1 MGKQNFS
8 KIKLLKIW
16 EMLKQDTDEQHPLT
30 TNQIIEK
37 LKAVGIECDRKTLYQ
52 DIATLN
58 TYGYEII
65 QRRGQHNNSYY
76 VIDRN
81 FDVPELRILMD
92 AVQAASFVTEKKTAE
107 FIDKISALGGS
118 NRAELLKR
126 NIVLF
131 NTTKHTNENIYYS
144 VDKIDEAILSEK
156 KIIFKYF
163 DYDLHGER
171 VFRRDGHRYVA
182 NPVTLVFSN
191 DNYYLVCYHDNH
203 KMLTNYRVDRMTE
216 VDMLDAPIN
225 KEARPKGIDISDSR
239 KQAFSM
245 FSGETQKVTFEMT
258 SDLIDV
264 IFDKFGEKTKIADL
278 GDNKIQFSADVQISN
293 MFFGWCCSFGDKLK
307 IVAPSKIK
315 EELHAYI
322 QALVD
327 SYSGG
332 NI

>member
-37 LKAVGIECDRKTLYQ
+37 LQSAGIECDRKTLYQ

-58 TYGYEII
+58 AYGYEII
-65 QRRGQHNNSYY
+65 QKRGQHNNLYF
-76 VIDRN
+76 VVDRT
-81 FDVPELRILMD
+81 FDIPELRILMD
-92 AVQAASFVTEKKTAE
+92 AVQSASFITEKKTGE

-118 NRAELLKR
+118 NRAELLKK
-126 NIVLF
+126 NIVAF

-144 VDKIDEAILSEK
+144 IDKIDEAILADK

-163 DYDLHGER
+163 DYNLKGER
-171 VFRRDGHRYVA
+171 VFRKDGHRYVA
-182 NPVTLVFSN
+182 NPVTMVFSN

-203 KMLTNYRVDRMTE
+203 STLTNYRIDRMTE
-216 VDMLDAPIN
+216 VSILDTPIN
-225 KEARPKGIDISDSR
+225 SEARPKGIDIGDYR

-245 FSGETQKVTFEMT
+245 FGGKPKNVSFEVAT
-258 SDLIDV
+258 ELIDV
-264 IFDKFGEKTKIADL
+264 IYDKFGEKVGIIDL
-278 GDNKIQFSADVQISN
+278 GDNKFKFTAEIQISN

-307 IVAPSKIK
+307 IIAPKEIRVQFSDYLDGIVKNYIK
-315 EELHAYI
+315 E
-322 QALVD
+322 
-327 SYSGG
+327 
-332 NI
+332 

>member
-30 TNQIIEK
+30 TNQIIAK

-58 TYGYEII
+58 DYGYEII

-76 VIDRN
+76 IIDRN

-107 FIDKISALGGS
+107 FMDKISALGGS

-144 VDKIDEAILSEK
+144 IDKIDEAILSEK

-171 VFRRDGHRYVA
+171 VFRREGHRYVA

-191 DNYYLVCYHDNH
+191 DKAIY
-203 KMLTNYRVDRMTE
+203 
-216 VDMLDAPIN
+216 
-225 KEARPKGIDISDSR
+225 
-239 KQAFSM
+239 
-245 FSGETQKVTFEMT
+245 
-258 SDLIDV
+258 
-264 IFDKFGEKTKIADL
+264 
-278 GDNKIQFSADVQISN
+278 
-293 MFFGWCCSFGDKLK
+293 
-307 IVAPSKIK
+307 
-315 EELHAYI
+315 
-322 QALVD
+322 
-327 SYSGG
+327 
-332 NI
+332 

>member
-37 LKAVGIECDRKTLYQ
+37 LKSAGIECDRKTLYQ

-58 TYGYEII
+58 AYGYEII

-76 VIDRN
+76 VVDRS

-92 AVQAASFVTEKKTAE
+92 AVQAASFITEKKTVE

-118 NRAELLKR
+118 NRAELLKK
-126 NIVLF
+126 NIVAF

-144 VDKIDEAILSEK
+144 IDKIDEAILSEK

-163 DYDLHGER
+163 DYDLQGER

-182 NPVTLVFSN
+182 NPVTMVFSN

-203 KMLTNYRVDRMTE
+203 ITLTNYRIDRMAE
-216 VDMLDAPIN
+216 VGVLDTPIN
-225 KEARPKGIDISDSR
+225 KDAHPKGIDLCNYR
-239 KQAFSM
+239 KQVFSM
-245 FSGETQKVTFEMT
+245 FGGKSERVTFEVA
-258 SDLIDV
+258 SKLIDV
-264 IFDKFGEKTKIADL
+264 IYDKFGEKVGITDL
-278 GDNKIQFSADVQISN
+278 GNDKFKFTVDIQISD

-307 IVAPSKIK
+307 IIAPKEIKFQFSEYLNEIINNYIK
-315 EELHAYI
+315 E
-322 QALVD
+322 
-327 SYSGG
+327 
-332 NI
+332 